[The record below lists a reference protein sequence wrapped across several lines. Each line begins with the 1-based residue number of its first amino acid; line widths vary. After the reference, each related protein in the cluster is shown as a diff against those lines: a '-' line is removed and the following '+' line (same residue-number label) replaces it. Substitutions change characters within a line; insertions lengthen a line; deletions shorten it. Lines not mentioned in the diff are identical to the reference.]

1 MIIVFIG
8 SHCGS
13 AGGIPMGFR
22 FRKSIHLGR
31 GFKVNFSKSGIGYSW
46 GTKDIRFTKTAKG
59 KNRTTFSIP
68 GTGISYATESGGKG
82 TSKSRNIA
90 KTKQSPAG
98 NPGNGGKNML
108 WLKFILC
115 VFFGFLGVHKFM
127 EKKIGMGILYL
138 FTIGLFGLG
147 WLYDCVRYLIIA
159 VRGTGIP
166 TVESTEEYGSRAEAI
181 PECPSAEIPNH
192 QGVSA
197 KGAGLWVLT
206 VFLLLVA
213 LVNLPHISGIFA
225 LSAAVLAA
233 PIEKWQ
239 TAVAR
244 FVKGKA
250 KGIIVAG
257 MTALALFS
265 TPAGNSQE
273 AQPVT
278 PVMANVESTEAAEQS
293 MVPTTEAMTEPETM
307 PPAEVVGI
315 SFDGETDAVGVGR
328 TEDVTFALSPAH
340 ATTDMLEASIDPSEI
355 ATVSLEKKE
364 AHILQVTGIAP
375 GEALLTLKSGE
386 AIAATKTL
394 TIAEVMPKGITIIPE
409 PQTPRIGSNGVF
421 RVEFNP
427 ADVTNQK
434 VSWESGTPNVLRV
447 SEDGSYEARSV
458 GMAAIT
464 ATHENGVSGTVLVE
478 VFPVEVE
485 AVTLSTGWEEGK
497 SFCKNDS
504 MTLTPAIRPENATE
518 KTLTWYSSDETVA
531 TVSGKGV
538 VTAVSPGTAQI
549 TAEAVNGIAGTYDV
563 VVDVSPQKFRVSA
576 SISMKSN
583 DHVGNRWTS
592 GFECNDE
599 ALRSGSRV
607 SIKPGETVTICG
619 WAQDNDSRPDYG
631 SYREQFTLTDEMCQS
646 GFTVEGEA
654 NVFENSGRYSGNC
667 AVWYVKIT
675 FTPIH

>member
-1 MIIVFIG
+1 
-8 SHCGS
+8 
-13 AGGIPMGFR
+13 MGFR

-31 GFKVNFSKSGIGYSW
+31 RFKVDLSKSGIGYSW
-46 GTKDIRFTKTAKG
+46 GTKGVRFTKTAKG
-59 KNRTTFSIP
+59 KKRATFSVP
-68 GTGISYATESGGKG
+68 GTGISYATESGGKE
-82 TSKSRNIA
+82 TSKSGNIT
-90 KTKQSPAG
+90 KVKQSPAG
-98 NPGNGGKNML
+98 NSGNGGKNMA

-147 WLYDCVRYLIIA
+147 WLYDCIKYLIIA
-159 VRGTGIP
+159 VKTTRIP
-166 TVESTEEYGSRAEAI
+166 TEGPTEECGNRTETI
-181 PECPSAEIPNH
+181 PEYPSAEIPNH
-192 QGVSA
+192 HGFSV
-197 KGAGLWVLT
+197 KRAGLWVLT
-206 VFLLLVA
+206 VFLFLVA
-213 LVNLPHISGIFA
+213 LVYLPHICGIFA
-225 LSAAVLAA
+225 LAAAVLAA

-239 TAVAR
+239 NALSR

-257 MTALALFS
+257 MTILALFS

-273 AQPVT
+273 ALPVT

-293 MVPTTEAMTEPETM
+293 TVPTTEAMTEPETT

-315 SFDGETDAVGVGR
+315 SFDGEIDAVGVGR
-328 TEDVTFALSPAH
+328 TEDVTFALSPVH
-340 ATTDMLEASIDPSEI
+340 AATDTLEVSIDHPEI

-364 AHILQVTGIAP
+364 EHILQVTGIVP
-375 GEALLTLKSGE
+375 GEVLLTLKSGE
-386 AIAATKTL
+386 ALAATKTL
-394 TIAEVMPKGITIIPE
+394 TITEVMPKGITIIPE
-409 PQTPRIGSNGVF
+409 PQIPRIGSDGIF
-421 RVEFNP
+421 KVEFNP
-427 ADVTNQK
+427 VDVTNQK
-434 VSWESGTPNVLRV
+434 VSWKSGEPDVLQV

-464 ATHENGVSGTVLVE
+464 ATHENGVSGTILVE

-485 AVTLSTGWEEGK
+485 AVTLSTSWEEGK

-504 MTLTPAIRPENATE
+504 MTLTPEVSPENATE
-518 KTLTWYSSDETVA
+518 KSLTWYSSDETVA

-538 VTAVSPGTAQI
+538 VKAVSPGTAHI
-549 TAEAVNGIAGTYDV
+549 TAEAANGIAGTYDV

-583 DHVGNRWTS
+583 GHVGNRWTS
-592 GFECNDE
+592 GFEFNDE

-607 SIKPGETVTICG
+607 SIMPGETFTICG

-654 NVFENSGRYSGNC
+654 NVYENSGRYSGNC